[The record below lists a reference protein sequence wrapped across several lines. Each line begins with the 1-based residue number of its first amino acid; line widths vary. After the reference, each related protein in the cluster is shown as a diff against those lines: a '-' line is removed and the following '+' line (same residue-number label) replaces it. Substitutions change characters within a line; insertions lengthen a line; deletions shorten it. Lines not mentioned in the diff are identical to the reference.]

1 MAVQE
6 YPCDRYRPLRLLK
19 GPLWMADLMDIFQ
32 AESVSELR
40 RKIRRKKVNE
50 SDFTD
55 ESKLY
60 HKYNRG
66 EVLPGKAEVE
76 VWLGFCDVADRVN
89 RLPLWD
95 LIEEP
100 ILFEDEENALF
111 DRLSPAVTQLVSLR
125 NDDKPRGVNDV
136 RLLDQRSVLTPLV
149 RFCSIDALTYIF
161 RIIDKIGYYSV
172 FDAYATRL
180 INSAVDA
187 FLRLSVFPPF
197 QSVRRQFLCHVGA
210 NFFARDIERGSPIWC
225 PTEQHVMDRT
235 DDIIELLTSMGRVG
249 LVGRSREAQVK
260 IVNWCCE
267 KVSPRENEALR
278 DWCAAALNAPVK
290 IPPSDPAWQALKRL
304 RHPGT
309 RTDRPIVLP
318 WKGKLVNDFRIANAL
333 GEATT
338 SLTSRPVFTC

>member
-32 AESVSELR
+32 AENVSALR
-40 RKIRRKKVNE
+40 RKIRRNE

-66 EVLPGKAEVE
+66 EVLPGKAEVD

-161 RIIDKIGYYSV
+161 RIIDETRYSV
-172 FDAYATRL
+172 FDTYATRL

-210 NFFARDIERGSPIWC
+210 DFFTRDIADGPSVRC
-225 PTEQHVMDRT
+225 PTEQYVMDRT
-235 DDIIELLTSMGRVG
+235 NDIIGLLKSMGRVG
-249 LVGRSREAQVK
+249 LVGRSRDAQVK
-260 IVNWCCE
+260 IVNWYCE
-267 KVSPRENEALR
+267 KVSARENEALR

-309 RTDRPIVLP
+309 RTDRPIILP
-318 WKGKLVNDFRIANAL
+318 WKGGLVNDFRLANAL
-333 GEATT
+333 GDATI
-338 SLTSRPVFTC
+338 SLTPGPCTKA